1 MKRDTIFFQLFT
13 RSPEILFALMPVP
26 PANTEGYTFESIAVK
41 ETTFTIDGVF
51 IPPNPS
57 GDIVFAEV
65 QFQRDKKLDERILS
79 ESGIYIYRNIETFHD
94 WRIVIIYASRKIE
107 QISSKMPPEL
117 FESGRITRI
126 YLDELGPIDQLS
138 AGPALMVLTT
148 IEGDNAVAQ
157 AKRMLERSMESA
169 ERGAI
174 IDMVVTIMAYKFKE
188 LNQDEV
194 NKMLGIELK
203 DVRAFRET
211 FEDGERN
218 IVLRQ
223 LSKKFGDLSVLD
235 RERVE
240 ALDADRLQELA
251 DALLNFAAPSD
262 LVGWLDAQ

>member
-1 MKRDTIFFQLFT
+1 
-13 RSPEILFALMPVP
+13 
-26 PANTEGYTFESIAVK
+26 
-41 ETTFTIDGVF
+41 
-51 IPPNPS
+51 
-57 GDIVFAEV
+57 
-65 QFQRDKKLDERILS
+65 
-79 ESGIYIYRNIETFHD
+79 
-94 WRIVIIYASRKIE
+94 
-107 QISSKMPPEL
+107 
-117 FESGRITRI
+117 
-126 YLDELGPIDQLS
+126 
-138 AGPALMVLTT
+138 
-148 IEGDNAVAQ
+148 
-157 AKRMLERSMESA
+157 
-169 ERGAI
+169 
-174 IDMVVTIMAYKFKE
+174 MAYKFKE
-188 LNQDEV
+188 LNRDEV